1 MEKKMQKTEVQ
12 GIYKLTEGILINKD
26 NDALLKYKKRREI
39 LKNKDSKMIS
49 LETKVDVLTKDMEE
63 IKLLLR
69 KLTKE

>member
-1 MEKKMQKTEVQ
+1 MQKTEVQ